1 MTTRH
6 GDFYYLKQIHTTM
19 EKHMTKAITTDASPT
34 NTESTAPASAVALD
48 SNTMSSF
55 WVLKDGTAPKLGARA
70 EGGIRYQVLADTDRQ
85 HLYVAITGNESGG
98 YFSRERVPFDK
109 IEACL
114 DALDADKPFPS
125 KTFKEAFIG
134 RSSNNAGFLV
144 AAMRKEGLLAAAP
157 DSEAQHVRHGDMATW
172 KKEMLAEPG
181 KLIAPSVE
189 NGGEKQGE
197 SAALPDHKEP
207 KKTLAIPTK
216 KSP

>member
-1 MTTRH
+1 MAARH
-6 GDFYYLKQIHTTM
+6 GDFCHLKQIHTTL
-19 EKHMTKAITTDASPT
+19 EKHMTKSPTTDASAI
-34 NTESTAPASAVALD
+34 NNESSRPADTAALD
-48 SNTMSSF
+48 STIQPSF
-55 WVLKDGTAPKLGARA
+55 WLLKDSTAPKLGARA
-70 EGGIRYQVLADTDRQ
+70 EGGIRYHVLADHDRQ
-85 HLYVAITGNESGG
+85 HLYIAITGNESGG

-114 DALDADKPFPS
+114 NMLQPGNSFPS
-125 KTFKEAFIG
+125 KTFKAAFIG

-144 AAMRKEGLLAAAP
+144 AAMRNEGLLAAAP
-157 DSEAQHVRHGDMATW
+157 DSETQHVRHGDMATW

-181 KLIAPSVE
+181 TLIATSVE
-189 NGGEKQGE
+189 KGGEKQGE